1 MNIHVSLEIVNSFYC
16 LYESQTWSLSS
27 FLYFHFSKE
36 KTPRHRV
43 YSHYS
48 PIAIF
53 RHFPNKTSKQP
64 QVSPLSNMQQNIRN
78 RRFPYERLSKLYLTK
93 KALQDFE
100 KILPP
105 SLSSYSF
112 PPRPIAPE
120 RLPTLGDLGIDL
132 CYHIESGGPDLSDLR
147 GVRVLLVLY

>member
-1 MNIHVSLEIVNSFYC
+1 MSLEIVNSFYC

-36 KTPRHRV
+36 KT
-43 YSHYS
+43 SS
-48 PIAIF
+48 LQSLFSNCDFQTFSKQNI
-53 RHFPNKTSKQP
+53 KTTKQP